1 MKKKIFIFTCSRAD
15 YNPLQSIITSF
26 SKSKKY
32 ETYIIVSGQ
41 HLDFQSGNTIQE
53 IRQNHKLKIFK
64 LKHSAKFHTAL
75 NITISKSIL
84 MKKLSSI
91 FQKHKPDL
99 LVLLGDRYEL
109 LPCAATCIQFKIPI
123 AHLHGGEITQGSLD
137 NIYRNVISKLSSIH
151 FVCHN
156 EYKKNLIKMG
166 EKSNRIFNFGAP
178 SIENIT
184 KKILNKNQSKFKK
197 KTFLATYHPNTIY
210 PKKTKMEIIQLME
223 ALKYLKNYNFIISQ
237 PNFDVNSH
245 EILKIIKSYKKYRN
259 IIIKKSLGKKD
270 YFSTLSRI
278 NGIIGN
284 SSSIILES
292 SSFKLPA
299 LNIGNRQNGRIL
311 TKNIISCNF
320 KKMEIIRNIEKISSK
335 KFKKKISNIQNPFY
349 KKDTSKRIISKI
361 SSLNL
366 DKIFHEKLTL

>member
-1 MKKKIFIFTCSRAD
+1 M
-15 YNPLQSIITSF
+15 
-26 SKSKKY
+26 
-32 ETYIIVSGQ
+32 
-41 HLDFQSGNTIQE
+41 
-53 IRQNHKLKIFK
+53 
-64 LKHSAKFHTAL
+64 
-75 NITISKSIL
+75 
-84 MKKLSSI
+84 
-91 FQKHKPDL
+91 
-99 LVLLGDRYEL
+99 
-109 LPCAATCIQFKIPI
+109 
-123 AHLHGGEITQGSLD
+123 
-137 NIYRNVISKLSSIH
+137 
-151 FVCHN
+151 
-156 EYKKNLIKMG
+156 
-166 EKSNRIFNFGAP
+166 
-178 SIENIT
+178 
-184 KKILNKNQSKFKK
+184 
-197 KTFLATYHPNTIY
+197 
-210 PKKTKMEIIQLME
+210 
-223 ALKYLKNYNFIISQ
+223 
-237 PNFDVNSH
+237 
-245 EILKIIKSYKKYRN
+245 KIIKSYKKYRN

-311 TKNIISCNF
+311 TKNIISCDF